1 MSPDERTAGPG
12 PRAWWRGL
20 WDQRLPTGTSG
31 ASSGTSRGLLQP
43 FWRAYGVAA
52 GLISLVDVV
61 NVLSALHDAARRR
74 EHLAA
79 WEPITWEATSGV
91 AELLACPLI
100 YVALRL
106 APSARRRWG
115 WTLLVHGVTTLVFSA
130 LHVALMMALRIVIY
144 GVQGFHYR
152 VEPGAVP
159 YEYRKD
165 LLAYLV
171 LAGVFH
177 LIAGQGAR
185 AKLEPAAAPPS
196 EALPP
201 TFDILEGPR
210 TLRVS
215 PQEILAIKSDGNYA
229 EFHLADGRR
238 PLMRATLSD
247 LAMRLGEFGL
257 ERTHRSWLVNLR
269 RVRSL
274 EPAGSGDY
282 TLELGPDLRVPLSRR
297 FPAVLQRLRSG

>member
-20 WDQRLPTGTSG
+20 WGQRLPAGTSG
-31 ASSGTSRGLLQP
+31 ASSGTSSGLLQP

-52 GLISLVDVV
+52 GLITLVDVV
-61 NVLSALHDAARRR
+61 NVLSALHDAVRRGER
-74 EHLAA
+74 LAA

-91 AELLACPLI
+91 AGLLACPLI

-106 APSARRRWG
+106 APPARRRWG
-115 WTLLVHGVTTLVFSA
+115 RTLLVHGVATLVFSA
-130 LHVALMMALRIVIY
+130 LHVALMMALRIAIY
-144 GVQGFHYR
+144 GAQGFHYR
-152 VEPGAVP
+152 VEPGAFP

-177 LIAGQGAR
+177 LIAGQGAQ
-185 AKLEPAAAPPS
+185 AKPEAAAAPTS
-196 EALPP
+196 EPLPP

-215 PQEILAIKSDGNYA
+215 PREILAIKSDGNYA

-247 LAMRLGEFGL
+247 LAVRLGEFGL

-282 TLELGPDLRVPLSRR
+282 TLALGPDLRVPLSRR
-297 FPAVLQRLRSG
+297 FPAVLQQLRNG